1 MNKKNKIT
9 NTEQEVIDD
18 PMKMFA
24 SLLGGPGAIER
35 SEAQGQEE
43 LVESEVLPTHYNGDK
58 KKDFEKIGIVFG
70 DVVEGDSMFQE
81 VTLPAGWKKI
91 RTDHSMW
98 SKLIDE
104 QGRERASIFYKAAC
118 YDRSAH
124 MNLVR
129 RFMVDTYKYDNKGVV
144 LDGGSTELFEHEHNG
159 EYDGREIAR
168 GHCEQW
174 LKENYPEWEDKT
186 AYWDN

>member
-1 MNKKNKIT
+1 MKNKIT

-35 SEAQGQEE
+35 SEAKGQEE
-43 LVESEVLPTHYNGDK
+43 LVESEVLPTSYNGDK

-104 QGRERASIFYKAAC
+104 QGRERASIFYIMSK
-118 YDRSAH
+118 
-124 MNLVR
+124 
-129 RFMVDTYKYDNKGVV
+129 
-144 LDGGSTELFEHEHNG
+144 
-159 EYDGREIAR
+159 I
-168 GHCEQW
+168 
-174 LKENYPEWEDKT
+174 
-186 AYWDN
+186 